1 MTGRYEISVSFDG
14 YYTFGLYI
22 GSGRPLL
29 EGRAHSTLPLCRKG
43 IASVRLNCD
52 APLEDRTA
60 HEDDTTSDTAADVP
74 PPKCPKFVLTHD
86 ADGTYRLTLYAK
98 NGKAIAASPGDA
110 THGAALDSLDAIRA
124 VAREAHTTGA

>member
-1 MTGRYEISVSFDG
+1 MNATIGRYVSQGTGD
-14 YYTFGLYI
+14 L
-22 GSGRPLL
+22 R
-29 EGRAHSTLPLCRKG
+29 RRKD
-43 IASVRLNCD
+43 VYKRQ
-52 APLEDRTA
+52 A